1 LLSCKPLQHLPAASK
16 QHHNSNGFAFGENS
30 AGYSNPFIGTG
41 DFALSNTK
49 TNTRSDSSWHLF
61 FFHWAFSAA
70 AATIVAGAVA
80 ERIAFECY
88 MGYTCLMTSFVSTTA
103 EADSVLVLGRAA
115 VYVVQEIW
123 QIRQCYMATCRRV
136 MSFGSATDAL
146 HQGDELFMLLKRI
159 RVRGLPCCH
168 IVE

>member
-1 LLSCKPLQHLPAASK
+1 LPSSPWYILPTFQPATTHLRC
-16 QHHNSNGFAFGENS
+16 SNGFAFGENRN
-30 AGYSNPFIGTG
+30 GTSNPFIGSG

-88 MGYTCLMTSFVSTTA
+88 MGYTCLMTSFVS
-103 EADSVLVLGRAA
+103 G
-115 VYVVQEIW
+115 
-123 QIRQCYMATCRRV
+123 
-136 MSFGSATDAL
+136 
-146 HQGDELFMLLKRI
+146 
-159 RVRGLPCCH
+159 
-168 IVE
+168 